1 MSAALALARR
11 ELSSLLR
18 TPAGW
23 IIAALYAFLTT
34 AVFALRTLDPGQPA
48 SMRFFFATAASL
60 LAVVMPAVSMRLLA
74 EEARAG
80 TLEPLLTSPASHGSI
95 IVGKFAGVLAY
106 TALMLLPTLA
116 LVVTLIAVSDRAPD
130 PGPIIAGYLSLM
142 LVAALY
148 LALGTLTSACTSSQT
163 LAFLAAFLIAVGHLI
178 GTAQLAPRLPEP
190 ASSWIAA
197 SAINPRVADFAR
209 GIIDLKHV
217 AFFIIWTA
225 WLLVLATVALAR
237 RRITP

>member
-1 MSAALALARR
+1 MTAALALARR

-48 SMRFFFATAASL
+48 AMRFFFATAASL

-95 IVGKFAGVLAY
+95 IVGKFAGVLTY

-116 LVVTLIAVSDRAPD
+116 LVVTLIAVSARAK
-130 PGPIIAGYLSLM
+130 G
-142 LVAALY
+142 
-148 LALGTLTSACTSSQT
+148 
-163 LAFLAAFLIAVGHLI
+163 I
-178 GTAQLAPRLPEP
+178 GGADTP
-190 ASSWIAA
+190 ASRISKSGPSVSPAA
-197 SAINPRVADFAR
+197 STIN
-209 GIIDLKHV
+209 
-217 AFFIIWTA
+217 
-225 WLLVLATVALAR
+225 VALRRASRTAAAR
-237 RRITP
+237 A